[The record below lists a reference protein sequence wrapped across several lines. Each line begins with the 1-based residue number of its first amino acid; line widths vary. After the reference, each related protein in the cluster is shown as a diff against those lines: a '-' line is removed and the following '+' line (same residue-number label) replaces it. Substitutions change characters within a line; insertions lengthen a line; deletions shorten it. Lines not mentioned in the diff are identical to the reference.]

1 MKFPQTGGCQ
11 CCAIRFE
18 VTQPPQM
25 VYTCHCADC
34 QRMTSSAFSMA
45 FVVKEAAFRLTAG
58 VPRLIP
64 RIADSG
70 RALNRWIC
78 PECASWISG
87 HPRPDSATR
96 TVRGGT
102 LDDTS
107 WLRPTVHLW
116 TRSKQPWIMLPDGD
130 QKFETQPADLSGFFA
145 SGGASSP
152 SG

>member
-1 MKFPQTGGCQ
+1 
-11 CCAIRFE
+11 
-18 VTQPPQM
+18 
-25 VYTCHCADC
+25 
-34 QRMTSSAFSMA
+34 MTSSAFSMA

-64 RIADSG
+64 RIADSE
-70 RALNRWIC
+70 RALNRWVC
-78 PECASWISG
+78 PECVSWISG
-87 HPRPDSATR
+87 HPRPEAATR

-107 WLRPTVHLW
+107 WLRPTAHLW

-145 SGGASSP
+145 SGGASSQ
-152 SG
+152 SV